1 MVAFLDRLVRQES
14 TRRVIV
20 LHADRSAEEWA
31 LRELHEMLVAELP
44 NATLETWME
53 TPGEGDHDGFMDL
66 SGVAVPADAE
76 VVLCGPLPF
85 MKAVRSAVI
94 AQGVPG
100 RSVSYEI
107 LGPDQWML
115 HDEARDAVV
124 A

>member
-1 MVAFLDRLVRQES
+1 
-14 TRRVIV
+14 
-20 LHADRSAEEWA
+20 
-31 LRELHEMLVAELP
+31 
-44 NATLETWME
+44 
-53 TPGEGDHDGFMDL
+53 
-66 SGVAVPADAE
+66 
-76 VVLCGPLPF
+76 
-85 MKAVRSAVI
+85 VI